1 MRFLPLLMLLGCA
14 AKANKTTMSG
24 IADKTVYFDGWVS
37 VKVHNAPD
45 GKTWVRLNQRQL
57 KQLKDGS
64 RIIFRVETI
73 KVQNEDDQNVANIIE
88 RFRANL
94 EGAE

>member
-14 AKANKTTMSG
+14 ANKTTMSG

-45 GKTWVRLNQRQL
+45 GKTWVRLNKKQI

-73 KVQNEDDQNVANIIE
+73 KVQNADDPNLATIIE

-94 EGAE
+94 EASEQ

>member
-1 MRFLPLLMLLGCA
+1 MRLLPLLMLLGCA
-14 AKANKTTMSG
+14 ANKTTMSG

-45 GKTWVRLNQRQL
+45 GKTWVRLNSKQL

-64 RIIFRVETI
+64 RIVFKVKTI
-73 KVQNEDDQNVANIIE
+73 KVQNAKDQNVGSIIE
-88 RFRANL
+88 RFRVNL
-94 EGAE
+94 EGDEQ